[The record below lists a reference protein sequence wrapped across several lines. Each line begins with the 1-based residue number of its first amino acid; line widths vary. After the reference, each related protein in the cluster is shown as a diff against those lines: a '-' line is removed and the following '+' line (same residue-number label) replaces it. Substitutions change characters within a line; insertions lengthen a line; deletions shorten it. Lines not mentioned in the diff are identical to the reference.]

1 METHCLFLP
10 DEIALLSNPTF
21 FEQKRNATEKLKRLM
36 EQLRLAFLEEI
47 RPNDLLAPVA
57 TDFLKGQIAKGE
69 NYEGYP
75 YVMLDFPKHFGK
87 ESIFTFRTLFWFGH
101 ALIFSVILAG
111 AHLEVYRKQFAQC
124 YERLSEAKVQIGIG
138 DVWDWRERASRQLSQ
153 ENKGELLQLNQPF
166 LKVMKR
172 FPPAILSNEITVISE
187 AKAFYQTVKPIIQK

>member
-1 METHCLFLP
+1 MTTFQD
-10 DEIALLSNPTF
+10 DELALLANPRF
-21 FEQKRNATEKLKRLM
+21 FEQKLQATEKLKRLM
-36 EQLRLAFLEEI
+36 EEIRTAFLEEI
-47 RPNDLLAPVA
+47 HPHELLAPIR

-111 AHLEVYRKQFAQC
+111 THLEDYRKKFAGC
-124 YERLSEAKVQIGIG
+124 YERLCEARVQIGIG

-172 FPPAILSNEITVISE
+172 FPPAILSNEIIVISE

>member
-111 AHLEVYRKQFAQC
+111 THLEDYRKKFAGC
-124 YERLSEAKVQIGIG
+124 YERLCEARVQIGIG

-172 FPPAILSNEITVISE
+172 FSPAILSNEITVISE

>member
-1 METHCLFLP
+1 MTTFQD
-10 DEIALLSNPTF
+10 DELALLANPRF
-21 FEQKRNATEKLKRLM
+21 FEQKLQATEKLKRLM
-36 EQLRLAFLEEI
+36 EDIRTALLEEI
-47 RPNDLLAPVA
+47 RPHELLAPIG
-57 TDFLKGQIAKGE
+57 TDFLKGQLAKGE

-111 AHLEVYRKQFAQC
+111 KPLEDYRKKFALC
-124 YERLSEAKVQIGIG
+124 YERLCEAKVQVGIG

-153 ENKGELLQLNQPF
+153 ENKGELLQLEQPF

>member
-1 METHCLFLP
+1 MGTHQEFLP
-10 DEIALLSNPTF
+10 DELALLSNPRF
-21 FEQKRNATEKLKRLM
+21 FEQKLQATEKLKRLM
-36 EQLRLAFLEEI
+36 EQIRTAFLEEI
-47 RPNDLLAPVA
+47 HPHELLAPLG
-57 TDFLKGQIAKGE
+57 TDFLKGQLAKGE

-111 AHLEVYRKQFAQC
+111 THLEDYRKKFAQC

-138 DVWDWRERASRQLSQ
+138 DMWDWRESASRQLIQ
-153 ENKGELLQLNQPF
+153 ENKREILQLEQPF

-172 FPPAILSNEITVISE
+172 FPPAILSNETIVISE

>member
-111 AHLEVYRKQFAQC
+111 THLEDYRKKFAGC
-124 YERLSEAKVQIGIG
+124 YERLCEAGVQIGIG

>member
-1 METHCLFLP
+1 MTTFQD
-10 DEIALLSNPTF
+10 DELALLSNPRF
-21 FEQKRNATEKLKRLM
+21 FEQKLQATEKLKRLM
-36 EQLRLAFLEEI
+36 EQIRTVFLEEI
-47 RPNDLLAPVA
+47 HPHELLAPLG

-111 AHLEVYRKQFAQC
+111 THLEDYRKKFARC
-124 YERLSEAKVQIGIG
+124 YERLCEAGVQIGIG

-153 ENKGELLQLNQPF
+153 ENRGELLQLEQPF

-172 FPPAILSNEITVISE
+172 FPPAILSNEATVISE
-187 AKAFYQTVKPIIQK
+187 AKAFYQTVKLIIQK

>member
-1 METHCLFLP
+1 MTTFQD
-10 DEIALLSNPTF
+10 DELALLANPRF
-21 FEQKRNATEKLKRLM
+21 FEQKLQATEKLKRLM
-36 EQLRLAFLEEI
+36 EEIRTAFLEEI
-47 RPNDLLAPVA
+47 HPHELLAPIR

-111 AHLEVYRKQFAQC
+111 THLEDYRKKFAGC
-124 YERLSEAKVQIGIG
+124 YERLCEAGVQIGIG

-172 FPPAILSNEITVISE
+172 FSPAILSNEITVISE